1 MSKGGILRAAA
12 ASTALACSA
21 GPAAAHPHVF
31 VDAEI
36 AFRLGEGGA
45 LEALRVTW
53 SFDEFYSMLLLAE
66 LGIDP
71 VAEPGAA
78 ALATLAA
85 LQPDWARDFGGEGA
99 ARYDEVEIALAPA
112 EAPVA
117 EVTDGRLRIAFDRRL
132 ATPVDPSAGAVLA
145 EVYDP
150 TFFVA
155 YSMLEAPRV
164 EGPGAEGCRAV
175 LRPFAPNAE
184 TDALQSAL
192 MALGMEE
199 TPETP
204 QVGRVFADSAALTCR
219 ARTP

>member
-1 MSKGGILRAAA
+1 MLA
-12 ASTALACSA
+12 ASAALSPVA

-36 AFRLGEGGA
+36 VFRLGEGGA

-53 SFDEFYSMLLLAE
+53 AFDAFYSMLLLAE
-66 LGIDP
+66 MGMDP
-71 VAEPGAA
+71 VAAPDAA
-78 ALATLAA
+78 ALAALAA
-85 LQPDWARDFGGEGA
+85 LQPDWARDFGGAGA
-99 ARYDEVEIALAPA
+99 ARYDEAEIALAPA
-112 EAPVA
+112 EAVSA
-117 EVTDGRLRIAFDRRL
+117 EVADGRLRIAFDRPL
-132 ATPVDPSAGAVLA
+132 AAPVDPSAGAVLA

-164 EGPGAEGCRAV
+164 EGPGAEDCSAV
-175 LRPFAPNAE
+175 LRPFAPNQE

-192 MALGMEE
+192 MALGMDE

-219 ARTP
+219 ARAPRAAP